1 MPALGVNDLFDSAT
15 IDAASVAWVL
25 AASALVLLMT
35 PGVAF
40 FYGGMVRAP
49 HVMGM
54 LMQNLTAMAL
64 VSVTWVVVGFTLTF
78 GGGNSW
84 IGDLQFAGL
93 QALDHQLPG
102 FVGAHTLA
110 IPPILFALFQLMF
123 AIITP
128 ALITGATA
136 DRWKFS
142 AFVAFVPLWSLLVYA
157 PVAHWLFS
165 PVGWAARWGAA
176 DYAGGFVVHANAGA
190 AALAMALVLGRRRGW
205 PRTAMRPHNL
215 PFVVLGAI
223 LLWFGWFGFN
233 SGSALRADTIAVQAF
248 LNTNTSAAAA
258 LLGWVAVEKMRFGRP
273 TSLGAASGAL
283 AGLVAVTPC
292 AGYVGSLSAIIIG
305 AASGVA
311 CAGAVAVKMWFRLDD
326 SLDVVGVHLVGGGLG
341 AIALGLFAN
350 SAVNPAVP
358 DGVFSGGGYDLL
370 LRQVVTLLV
379 VVTYS
384 FTVTYAIGKVL
395 DRVIGNRI
403 TAQEEEQGL
412 DISQHGERGYELGG
426 AVRDARV

>member
-1 MPALGVNDLFDSAT
+1 MPALGANDLFDPAT
-15 IDAASVAWVL
+15 IDSAAVAWVL
-25 AASALVLLMT
+25 AASALMLLMA

-54 LMQNLTAMAL
+54 LMQNLVTMAL
-64 VSVTWVVVGFTLTF
+64 ATVTWVIVGFSLAF

-84 IGDLQFAGL
+84 IGDLRFAGL

-102 FVGAHTLA
+102 FVGARTLA

-123 AIITP
+123 AIVTP

-142 AFVAFVPLWSLLVYA
+142 AFVAFIPLWSLLVYA
-157 PVAHWLFS
+157 PVAHWVFS
-165 PVGWAARWGAA
+165 PMGWAAQWGVA
-176 DYAGGFVVHANAGA
+176 DFAGGLVVHANAGA

-205 PRTAMRPHNL
+205 PQTAMRPHNL
-215 PFVVLGAI
+215 PLVVLGAI

-248 LNTNTSAAAA
+248 LNTNAGAAAA
-258 LLGWVAVEKMRFGRP
+258 LLAWVAVEKVRFGRP

-292 AGYVGSLSAIIIG
+292 AGYVGSLSALVIG
-305 AASGVA
+305 ASAGVA
-311 CAGAVAVKMWFRLDD
+311 CAGAVSVKMWVRLDD
-326 SLDVVGVHLVGGGLG
+326 SLDVIGVHLVGGGLG
-341 AIALGLFAN
+341 AVALGLFAN

-370 LRQVVTLLV
+370 LRQVGTLAV
-379 VVTYS
+379 VVAYS
-384 FTVTYAIGKVL
+384 FVVTYAIGKVL
-395 DRVIGNRI
+395 DRVIGNRV

-426 AVRDARV
+426 AVRDVRV